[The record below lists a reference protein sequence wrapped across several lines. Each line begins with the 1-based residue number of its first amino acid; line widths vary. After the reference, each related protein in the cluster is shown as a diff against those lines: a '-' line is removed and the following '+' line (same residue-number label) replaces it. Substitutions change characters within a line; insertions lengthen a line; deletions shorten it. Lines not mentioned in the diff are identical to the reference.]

1 MTKTV
6 LHLSSTSGVG
16 GAEMVVSR
24 LAAVLDKSRFRSV
37 VCLFRTGWLQE
48 QCDRQGIAT
57 HVIPM
62 KGMFD
67 LGWLRKACEVVRRE
81 RIDLI
86 HAHEFTGNTYGSL
99 IARLVGVPFVATVHG
114 RNYYWEQG
122 KRRLAY
128 RVVSRIS
135 TMVAVS
141 EDLKRF
147 IARNV
152 GVPEERIKVIYNGQE
167 MLPSIAADE
176 KRRLRT
182 ELGIAPADQI
192 LGLVGSLYPVKG
204 HHHLLA
210 AVPQVLRVYPQ
221 ATFLIVGK
229 GDLEDSLR
237 EEVTRRGLEKAVR
250 FLGYR
255 EDVPKLLSI
264 MDIFVLPSLSE
275 GLSLALLEAMA
286 AGKPVVATN
295 VGGNPELVRDG
306 VTGFSVPPQDP
317 DALAGGILSLL
328 GDEGRRKIFG
338 ENGRKRVQQHFSLQA
353 MADNYQK
360 LYETCLESQ

>member
-1 MTKTV
+1 
-6 LHLSSTSGVG
+6 
-16 GAEMVVSR
+16 
-24 LAAVLDKSRFRSV
+24 
-37 VCLFRTGWLQE
+37 
-48 QCDRQGIAT
+48 
-57 HVIPM
+57 
-62 KGMFD
+62 
-67 LGWLRKACEVVRRE
+67 
-81 RIDLI
+81 
-86 HAHEFTGNTYGSL
+86 
-99 IARLVGVPFVATVHG
+99 
-114 RNYYWEQG
+114 
-122 KRRLAY
+122 
-128 RVVSRIS
+128 
-135 TMVAVS
+135 
-141 EDLKRF
+141 
-147 IARNV
+147 
-152 GVPEERIKVIYNGQE
+152 

-176 KRRLRT
+176 NRRLRT
-182 ELGIAPADQI
+182 ELGIASTDPVI
-192 LGLVGSLYPVKG
+192 GVVGSLYPVKG

-237 EEVTRRGLEKAVR
+237 EEVMRRGLERAVR

-255 EDVPKLLSI
+255 EDVPNLLSI

-317 DALAGGILSLL
+317 DAIAGGILSLL
-328 GDEGRRKIFG
+328 GDERRRKIFG
-338 ENGRKRVQQHFSLQA
+338 DNGRQRVKQYFSLEA

-360 LYETCLESQ
+360 LYETCLENQ